1 MAGLEGLSE
10 GRKMMFEIQ
19 GEDNQKIL
27 DSLKE
32 FQSLAESEYK
42 IELEKAKEK
51 IKKISFLSPV
61 IMKVPLPDEMIFF
74 SWEENGMVFLRM
86 PVYTP
91 KILKIMGKTKVLENN
106 LKLFLEHKG
115 HKIKS
120 VKYRGD

>member
-1 MAGLEGLSE
+1 ML
-10 GRKMMFEIQ
+10 FEIQ
-19 GEDNQKIL
+19 GEDNQRIL

-32 FQSLAESEYK
+32 FQVLAEGEYK

-51 IKKISFLSPV
+51 VKKISFLSPV
-61 IMKVPLPDEMIFF
+61 IMKIPLPDEMMLL

-91 KILKIMGKTKVLENN
+91 RILKVMRKTKALENN
-106 LKLFLEHKG
+106 LKLFLESKG

-120 VKYRGD
+120 VKLKGD